1 MISVDLTS
9 YKKLVGTVGALSNLF
24 SDNESVFL
32 NSRFVEKLYVHN
44 TKAIDYSRKDM
55 SFDAKLANGAGVGV
69 KTFLAS
75 NQHSVKSEKIAEFTA
90 AASLGEFLNLTPME
104 AAIKVASFRN
114 SRVESDARIYEI
126 DLDKSIYHC
135 LIRTNLGCMVHEEP
149 LKMIEID
156 NIQLTANENGKKPH
170 IEFEDGVNKYTFNIS
185 KNTLYKTFDLQTGE
199 NSPLFQV
206 NVIDNVLEYMAEGE
220 LSRKLG
226 VLAQKKGIE
235 LSELE
240 KAISNVPGIDFI
252 VLPLYSTR
260 TRQVPERS
268 GINQWNASGR
278 ERQFGEGYIPIP
290 IEVRRNCASFLPE
303 IEQIFNLNMPNGRLL
318 KSKVCQQDGKA
329 LMSNPNKDLCEWLF
343 KLIDSSEWTSRKR
356 LTERRPYT
364 YDDLIMVG
372 KDSVKLTKNL
382 SRPNTYDMEPMPIG
396 SYEKFIADLNL

>member
-1 MISVDLTS
+1 MISVEIDQ
-9 YKKLVGTVGALSNLF
+9 YKKLVGTVGSLSNLF

-55 SFDAKLANGAGVGV
+55 SFDAKLLSGAGVGV

-90 AASLGEFLNLTPME
+90 AASLGEFLNLSPME
-104 AAIKVASFRN
+104 TVLKVANFRN
-114 SRVESDARIYEI
+114 SRVESDSRIYEI
-126 DLDKSIYHC
+126 DLDRSFYHC

-149 LKMIEID
+149 LNMIEID
-156 NIQLTANENGKKPH
+156 KIRLTSNEKGQKSN
-170 IEFEDGVNKYTFNIS
+170 IEFEDGLAKYTFNIS
-185 KNTLYKTFDLQTGE
+185 KNTLFKTFDLRTGD
-199 NSPLFQV
+199 NSPIFQV
-206 NVIDNVLEYMAEGE
+206 NIIDNVLQYMAEGE
-220 LSRKLG
+220 LIKELG
-226 VLAQKKGIE
+226 VLSQKKGIE
-235 LSELE
+235 LSEFERAL
-240 KAISNVPGIDFI
+240 SNIPGKDFI
-252 VLPLYSTR
+252 ILPLYSTR

-290 IEVRRNCASFLPE
+290 IEVRRKCGSFLPE
-303 IEQIFNLNMPNGRLL
+303 IEEIFNLSMPNGRLL

-356 LTERRPYT
+356 LTEHRPYT
-364 YDDLIMVG
+364 YDDLVMVG
-372 KDSVKLTKNL
+372 KDSVKITKNL
-382 SRPNTYDMEPMPIG
+382 VRPNTNDLEPMPIG
-396 SYEKFIADLNL
+396 SYEKFIADLDL

>member
-1 MISVDLTS
+1 MISVELNQ
-9 YKKLVGTVGALSNLF
+9 YKKLVGTVGSLSNLF

-44 TKAIDYSRKDM
+44 TNAIDYSRKDM
-55 SFDAKLANGAGVGV
+55 SFDAKLDSGAGVGV

-75 NQHSVKSEKIAEFTA
+75 NAQSVKSEKIAEFTA
-90 AASLGEFLNLTPME
+90 AASLGEFLNLTPLE
-104 AAIKVASFRN
+104 AALKVANFRN

-126 DLDKSIYHC
+126 DLDKSFYHC

-149 LKMIEID
+149 LRMIEID
-156 NIQLTANENGKKPH
+156 KIRLTANGNDKKSH
-170 IEFEDGVNKYTFNIS
+170 IEFEDGLNKYTFNAS
-185 KNTLYKTFDLQTGE
+185 KNTLYKAFDLQTGD
-199 NSPLFQV
+199 NSPIFQV
-206 NVIDNVLEYMAEGE
+206 NVIENVLDHMAEGNLTRE
-220 LSRKLG
+220 LG

-235 LSELE
+235 LSEFE
-240 KAISNVPGIDFI
+240 KAFSNVPGIDFI

-290 IEVRRNCASFLPE
+290 IEVRRKCGSFLPE
-303 IEQIFNLNMPNGRLL
+303 IEEIFNLNMPNGRLL

-356 LTERRPYT
+356 LTEHRPYT

-372 KDSVKLTKNL
+372 KDSVKITKSL
-382 SRPNTYDMEPMPIG
+382 SRTNTYDLEPMPIG
-396 SYEKFIADLNL
+396 SYEKFIVDLNL

>member
-1 MISVDLTS
+1 MISVDLAR
-9 YKKLVGTVGALSNLF
+9 YEKLVGAVGSLSNLF

-32 NSRFVEKLYVHN
+32 NSRFVEKVYIHN
-44 TKAIDYSRKDM
+44 TKATDYSRKDM
-55 SFDAKLANGAGVGV
+55 SFDAKLISGGGVGI
-69 KTFLAS
+69 KTFLATS
-75 NQHSVKSEKIAEFTA
+75 ERSAKSEKIAEFTA

-104 AAIKVASFRN
+104 VALKVANFRN

-149 LKMIEID
+149 LEMIEID
-156 NIQLTANENGKKPH
+156 RIRLTASGEGNKPN
-170 IEFEDGVNKYTFNIS
+170 IEFEDGANKYTFNVS
-185 KNTLYKTFDLQTGE
+185 KNTLYKTFDLQKGE
-199 NSPLFQV
+199 NSPMFQV
-206 NVIDNVLEYMAEGE
+206 SIIENVLEYMTEGNLSKE
-220 LSRKLG
+220 LSLLVR
-226 VLAQKKGIE
+226 KKGIE
-235 LSELE
+235 MSELD
-240 KAISNVPGIDFI
+240 KGISFVPGVDFI
-252 VLPLYSTR
+252 ILPLYSTR

-290 IEVRRNCASFLPE
+290 IEVRRKCSSFLPE
-303 IEQIFNLNMPNGRLL
+303 IEEIFNLNMPNGRLL

-364 YDDLIMVG
+364 YDDLMTVG
-372 KDSVKLTKNL
+372 KDSVKLTKSL
-382 SRPNTYDMEPMPIG
+382 SRPNTFDMEPMPIG
-396 SYEKFIADLNL
+396 SYEKFIAELTL